1 MHSTAAEKNKQGES
15 THKMESCFNFVSY
28 HSHAVLNQQM
38 QQSRA
43 SLAFSV
49 LSGFGLVLS
58 ARTHSHRQICCS
70 SSADG
75 LTARECR
82 SPATKNRHVLKEFKP
97 CTVLTLARHRCTE
110 SYSLSLSSHLLATN
124 FKFKVYFQ
132 PFLKPVFRTTQHS
145 CDLPMTAQLLNFK
158 GKWTGTALYWKRTA
172 HIKPRATFKPLKFS
186 ASYSYIPC
194 FSAFSVSLFITQV
207 LLYHISFLLLLPHE
221 GHEGSK

>member
-1 MHSTAAEKNKQGES
+1 MRYWT
-15 THKMESCFNFVSY
+15 
-28 HSHAVLNQQM
+28 
-38 QQSRA
+38 SRCSSPEQA
-43 SLAFSV
+43 LLSACCLA
-49 LSGFGLVLS
+49 LDLVLS
-58 ARTHSHRQICCS
+58 ARTHSHRKICSS

-82 SPATKNRHVLKEFKP
+82 SPASKNRHLLKEFKP

-172 HIKPRATFKPLKFS
+172 HIKPWATFKPLKFS

-207 LLYHISFLLLLPHE
+207 LLYQYFFLAASSPWGTRRQQIEYHVSLYR
-221 GHEGSK
+221 S